1 MSTDTGLP
9 WFRLY
14 SEFCVDPQ
22 VQMLSF
28 DDQRHFVMA
37 MCMKRRGILDKPYT
51 SRDVRARVIAMTLGL
66 EPVAASEANRRL
78 VEMGLVDTDW
88 QPVAWERRQPKSD
101 SDGAERARRYRDR
114 RNANVTEPSRDSHGL
129 ERERDSE
136 RDKDQRESALSL
148 VRIPECPKDMDVE
161 AEGQSCA
168 DYYREQGKRVTPN
181 RWRSWVLRAANSG
194 VYARLKSRPPTEA
207 EIQAARRDMVERMA
221 KDS

>member
-1 MSTDTGLP
+1 MNSDTGLP

-14 SEFCVDPQ
+14 TEFCIDPQ

-28 DDQRHFVMA
+28 EDQRHFVMA

-51 SRDVRARVIAMTLGL
+51 SRDLRARVIANTLGL
-66 EPVAASEANRRL
+66 DPVAAAEANRRL
-78 VEMGLVDTDW
+78 VDVGLVDSDW
-88 QPVAWERRQPKSD
+88 QPVAWDRRQFRSD
-101 SDGAERARRYRDR
+101 SSGAERTRRWRERKTTD
-114 RNANVTEPSRDSHGL
+114 VTTSDCHGDSV
-129 ERERDSE
+129 ERERDSDTDTE
-136 RDKDQRESALSL
+136 QRERALSL

-161 AEGQSCA
+161 AEGRSCA
-168 DYYREQGKRVTPN
+168 DYYREQGKRVTAN
-181 RWRSWVLRAANSG
+181 RWRSWVLRAVSST